1 MLLFNVFGDIIIL
14 HIHTINDNHMV
25 PEIWRATDRIFVIQ
39 DRFLP
44 FYARKDSEN
53 NNFGKMGKKTKKP
66 EDIIILQMCTE
77 KWSATDRMFCHLGPF
92 FSLLPR

>member
-1 MLLFNVFGDIIIL
+1 MTIIWFLRYGEQQTEFLSFWTVFCSF
-14 HIHTINDNHMV
+14 T
-25 PEIWRATDRIFVIQ
+25 P
-39 DRFLP
+39 
-44 FYARKDSEN
+44 RKDPEN
-53 NNFGKMGKKTKKP
+53 NNFEKMEKKKKKKIP